1 MRAFGWMS
9 GAVLLLGSG
18 LVGSACS
25 SRDLDLVMHDL
36 CGFRTNG
43 SAYAE
48 FAVFESECPS
58 NTCGDIEAK
67 LTAGDTSGAVF
78 RKVVPEGSGLPEVG
92 TLSARKYAFG
102 VILKD
107 GSCKPIATG
116 CTCANL
122 EDIKK
127 VEINVAAWANCP
139 AGGQCSEAEAC
150 TPLQAS
156 TGCIAPSTC
165 VEGRCEG
172 EPGDAG
178 TDSSTDGGGGG
189 CDLTVVASGE
199 LPAAVAEDAN
209 LSGPAIVATP
219 SGFVIGFR
227 EQNPATT
234 ALQLVLQGVTDSGSP
249 ASPSKIALSACA
261 ETPKDPGLG
270 IAFGDG
276 GGVLTASLPDCT
288 GAGAGAVFATFDA
301 GGAATGNNS
310 VSNPAFS
317 ELTLARNHSAAPV
330 VGSANDFEFV
340 YRVLTT
346 SGVVV
351 QSATLE
357 GAGFK
362 GGVNTSNL
370 FMAAPAGFAEVT
382 RTDMVRGVLGQIPDR
397 AAVLLQ
403 VGATDAMPAELE
415 LPDATWG
422 AITSWDDRVLAM
434 VPEATGIHYQLTD
447 ASGADLGQ
455 GSAGSGSVRGGDV
468 AQLGDR
474 VFFLTGASEKLTVI
488 PYTGANATLDAG
500 TPVVFSGTVGSTALT
515 GFEGDLVSMAAAR
528 GQVAVAWIT
537 RSKLSAGEPTGGWAV
552 LSCSE

>member
-1 MRAFGWMS
+1 MS
-9 GAVLLLGSG
+9 GGVLLLGSG

-25 SRDLDLVMHDL
+25 SRDLDLVLHDL

-48 FAVFESECPS
+48 FVVFESDCPS
-58 NTCGDIEAK
+58 NTCGEVEAK
-67 LTAGDTSGAVF
+67 LAAGNTDGAVF
-78 RKVVPEGSGLPEVG
+78 RSVVPEGSGLPEVG

-122 EDIKK
+122 DDIKK

-139 AGGQCSEAEAC
+139 SSGECSEAQAC

-165 VEGRCEG
+165 VDGRCEG
-172 EPGDAG
+172 EPGDGG
-178 TDSSTDGGGGG
+178 TGDSSTDGGGGA
-189 CDLTVVASGE
+189 CDLSVVASGD
-199 LPAAVAEDAN
+199 LPMAVTEDAN
-209 LSGPAIVATP
+209 LSGPAVVATP

-227 EQNPATT
+227 EQNPTT
-234 ALQLVLQGVTDSGSP
+234 TTLQLVLQGVTDAGS
-249 ASPSKIALSACA
+249 AGSPSKIPLSACA
-261 ETPKDPGLG
+261 ETPKDVGLA

-276 GGVLTASLPDCT
+276 GGVLAASLPDCT
-288 GAGAGAVFATFDA
+288 GGGAGAAFVTFDA
-301 GGAATGNNS
+301 SGASTGNNS
-310 VSNPAFS
+310 VANSQFS
-317 ELTLARNHSAAPV
+317 ELTLARNHSAAPIS
-330 VGSANDFEFV
+330 GSANDFEFV
-340 YRVLTT
+340 YRVLTG

-362 GGVNTSNL
+362 GGVNTANL
-370 FMAAPAGFAEVT
+370 FMAAPAGFAEVA
-382 RTDMVRGVLGQIPDR
+382 RTDMVRGLLGQIPDR
-397 AAVLLQ
+397 AAVVLQ
-403 VGATDAMPAELE
+403 VAAPDATALQEIE

-422 AITSWDDRVLAM
+422 ALTAWDDRVAAM
-434 VPEATGIHYQLTD
+434 VPGATGIAYQLTD
-447 ASGADLGQ
+447 ATGADLGK
-455 GSAGSGSVRGGDV
+455 GTAGSGSVRGGDL

-474 VFFLTGASEKLTVI
+474 LLFLTGGSEKLTII
-488 PYTGANATLDAG
+488 PHTGANATLTAE
-500 TPVVFSGTVGSTALT
+500 TPVVFNGAVGTTSLT

-528 GQVAVAWIT
+528 GQVAVAWVT
-537 RSKLSAGEPTGGWAV
+537 RSKLSAGEPTGGWAI
-552 LSCSE
+552 LSCKD

>member
-1 MRAFGWMS
+1 MS
-9 GAVLLLGSG
+9 GVVFLLGSG
-18 LVGSACS
+18 LAGSACS
-25 SRDLDLVMHDL
+25 SRELDLVMHDL

-48 FAVFESECPS
+48 FAVFESDCPA
-58 NTCGDIEAK
+58 NTCGDIEAQ
-67 LTAGDTSGAVF
+67 LAAGNTDGAVF
-78 RKVVPEGSGLPEVG
+78 RSVVPEGSGLPEVG

-139 AGGQCSEAEAC
+139 AGGNCSEAEAC

-156 TGCIAPSTC
+156 TGCIAPATC
-165 VEGRCEG
+165 VAGRCEG
-172 EPGDAG
+172 EPGDGG
-178 TDSSTDGGGGG
+178 TGDSSTDGGGGG
-189 CDLTVVASGE
+189 CDLSIVASGE
-199 LPAAVAEDAN
+199 LPAPVAEDAN
-209 LSGPAIVATP
+209 LSGPAVVATP
-219 SGFVIGFR
+219 SGFVIAFR
-227 EQNPATT
+227 EQDPSST
-234 ALQLVLQGVTDSGSP
+234 ALQLVLQGVSDAGSP
-249 ASPSKIALSACA
+249 GSPSKVPLGACA
-261 ETPKDPGLG
+261 ETPTDVGLG

-276 GGVLTASLPDCT
+276 GGVLTASLPDCSGG
-288 GAGAGAVFATFDA
+288 GAGAAFVTFDA
-301 GGAATGNNS
+301 SGGSTGNNS

-317 ELTLARNHSAAPV
+317 ELTLARNHSTTPIA
-330 VGSANDFEFV
+330 GSANDFEFV
-340 YRVLTT
+340 YRVLTG

-351 QSATLE
+351 QAATLE

-382 RTDMVRGVLGQIPDR
+382 RTASVRGLLGQIPDR
-397 AAVLLQ
+397 SAVVLQ
-403 VGATDAMPAELE
+403 VGAPDSTTPAELE

-422 AITSWDDRVLAM
+422 AITSWDDRVVAM

-447 ASGADLGQ
+447 AAGTDLGQ

-468 AQLGDR
+468 ARVGDR
-474 VFFLTGASEKLTVI
+474 VLFLTGASEKFTII
-488 PYTGANATLDAG
+488 PHTGAATTLDAE
-500 TPVVFSGTVGSTALT
+500 TPVVFDSTVGTTSLT

-528 GQVAVAWIT
+528 GVVAVAWVT
-537 RSKLSAGEPTGGWAV
+537 RSKLSAGEPTGGWAL

>member
-1 MRAFGWMS
+1 
-9 GAVLLLGSG
+9 
-18 LVGSACS
+18 
-25 SRDLDLVMHDL
+25 
-36 CGFRTNG
+36 
-43 SAYAE
+43 
-48 FAVFESECPS
+48 
-58 NTCGDIEAK
+58 
-67 LTAGDTSGAVF
+67 
-78 RKVVPEGSGLPEVG
+78 
-92 TLSARKYAFG
+92 
-102 VILKD
+102 
-107 GSCKPIATG
+107 
-116 CTCANL
+116 
-122 EDIKK
+122 
-127 VEINVAAWANCP
+127 
-139 AGGQCSEAEAC
+139 
-150 TPLQAS
+150 
-156 TGCIAPSTC
+156 
-165 VEGRCEG
+165 
-172 EPGDAG
+172 
-178 TDSSTDGGGGG
+178 
-189 CDLTVVASGE
+189 
-199 LPAAVAEDAN
+199 
-209 LSGPAIVATP
+209 SGPAIVATP

-234 ALQLVLQGVTDSGSP
+234 TLQLVLQGVTDAGAP
-249 ASPSKIALSACA
+249 ASPSKIPLSACA

-276 GGVLTASLPDCT
+276 GGVLTASLPNCT
-288 GAGAGAVFATFDA
+288 GGGAGAVFATFDA
-301 GGAATGNNS
+301 GGASTGNNS

-317 ELTLARNHSAAPV
+317 ELTLARNHSASPV
-330 VGSANDFEFV
+330 AGSANDFEFV

-370 FMAAPAGFAEVT
+370 FMAAPAGFAEVS
-382 RTDMVRGVLGQIPDR
+382 RTATVRGLLGQIPDR
-397 AAVLLQ
+397 AAVVLQ
-403 VGATDAMPAELE
+403 VGAPEAATPTEIE

-447 ASGADLGQ
+447 ATGADLGQ

-474 VFFLTGASEKLTVI
+474 VFFLTGASEKLTII
-488 PYTGANATLDAG
+488 PYTGANATLTAG
-500 TPVVFSGTVGSTALT
+500 TAAVFDGTVGSTDLT

-528 GQVAVAWIT
+528 GLVAVAWMT